1 MKLSRFI
8 TVPIALL
15 IIAFAIANRRSVL
28 LSFDPFSAEAPA
40 LAITLPLW
48 AIAFGAFFTG
58 VIVGGVTAWIT
69 RLSQH
74 LRRSWARRAATRAER
89 AAARAHEQD
98 PLTDLPAITPRP
110 ALQLPAPRRSLL
122 RRLASPN
129 RAAG

>member
-1 MKLSRFI
+1 MKLSRLI
-8 TVPIALL
+8 TIPIALL
-15 IIAFAIANRRSVL
+15 VIAFAIANRHRVQ

-48 AIAFGAFFTG
+48 AIAFGAFVGG

-74 LRRSWARRAATRAER
+74 LRRNWVRRAATRAEK
-89 AAARAHEQD
+89 AAARAHAQD
-98 PLTDLPAITPRP
+98 PLADLPAITPRP
-110 ALQLPAPRRSLL
+110 APQLPAPRRSLL
-122 RRLASPN
+122 RRLTQPN